1 MAFDEQ
7 DRFDHTE
14 TDNHVN
20 EQNQT
25 AGTAQNE
32 GTEGSGLYRM
42 TREDLKNSTLYTD
55 TDRRSEYTSGTAYEN
70 RTNTAHTGSS
80 YAAGNDYSYYH
91 PTQNS
96 GGNGGNGGN
105 GGSSSSG
112 TGKGTTDVSA
122 AGLMKLQNLV
132 NYYGTKSNPLV
143 NTAIQNMLKNGTINE
158 ATYNAFLKTMK

>member
-96 GGNGGNGGN
+96 GGNGGNG
-105 GGSSSSG
+105 SLLQR
-112 TGKGTTDVSA
+112 TD
-122 AGLMKLQNLV
+122 
-132 NYYGTKSNPLV
+132 
-143 NTAIQNMLKNGTINE
+143 
-158 ATYNAFLKTMK
+158 

>member
-55 TDRRSEYTSGTAYEN
+55 ADRRSEYTSGTAYEN
-70 RTNTAHTGSS
+70 RTNTARTGSS

-96 GGNGGNGGN
+96 GGNGGNGGLLQR
-105 GGSSSSG
+105 
-112 TGKGTTDVSA
+112 TD
-122 AGLMKLQNLV
+122 
-132 NYYGTKSNPLV
+132 
-143 NTAIQNMLKNGTINE
+143 
-158 ATYNAFLKTMK
+158 

>member
-55 TDRRSEYTSGTAYEN
+55 TEEVNIHPVPHMRTERIQRTQAVLMRPAMITAIIIRHRIAAAMAETAETAAAAISIQVLRNIIPGRRAVLA
-70 RTNTAHTGSS
+70 RRWLRQH
-80 YAAGNDYSYYH
+80 
-91 PTQNS
+91 
-96 GGNGGNGGN
+96 
-105 GGSSSSG
+105 
-112 TGKGTTDVSA
+112 VSA
-122 AGLMKLQNLV
+122 LSSDWQLQL
-132 NYYGTKSNPLV
+132 
-143 NTAIQNMLKNGTINE
+143 
-158 ATYNAFLKTMK
+158 

>member
-70 RTNTAHTGSS
+70 RTNTARTGSS

-96 GGNGGNGGN
+96 GGNGGNGGCRW
-105 GGSSSSG
+105 
-112 TGKGTTDVSA
+112 
-122 AGLMKLQNLV
+122 LMQIHLLLYSHQTSQLKLPVRRQRRD
-132 NYYGTKSNPLV
+132 
-143 NTAIQNMLKNGTINE
+143 MLP
-158 ATYNAFLKTMK
+158 

>member
-42 TREDLKNSTLYTD
+42 TREDLKNSTL
-55 TDRRSEYTSGTAYEN
+55 
-70 RTNTAHTGSS
+70 
-80 YAAGNDYSYYH
+80 
-91 PTQNS
+91 
-96 GGNGGNGGN
+96 
-105 GGSSSSG
+105 
-112 TGKGTTDVSA
+112 
-122 AGLMKLQNLV
+122 
-132 NYYGTKSNPLV
+132 
-143 NTAIQNMLKNGTINE
+143 
-158 ATYNAFLKTMK
+158 

>member
-42 TREDLKNSTLYTD
+42 TREDLKKRAQAVLMRPAMITAIIIRHRIAAAMAETA
-55 TDRRSEYTSGTAYEN
+55 GTAE
-70 RTNTAHTGSS
+70 TA
-80 YAAGNDYSYYH
+80 AAAISIQVLRNIIPGRRAVLARRWLRQH
-91 PTQNS
+91 
-96 GGNGGNGGN
+96 
-105 GGSSSSG
+105 
-112 TGKGTTDVSA
+112 VSA
-122 AGLMKLQNLV
+122 LSSDWQLQL
-132 NYYGTKSNPLV
+132 
-143 NTAIQNMLKNGTINE
+143 
-158 ATYNAFLKTMK
+158 

>member
-42 TREDLKNSTLYTD
+42 TREEVNIHPVPHMRTERIQRTQAVLMRPAMITAIIIRHRIAAAMAETAAAAISIQVLRNIIPG
-55 TDRRSEYTSGTAYEN
+55 RRAVLA
-70 RTNTAHTGSS
+70 RRWLRQH
-80 YAAGNDYSYYH
+80 
-91 PTQNS
+91 
-96 GGNGGNGGN
+96 
-105 GGSSSSG
+105 
-112 TGKGTTDVSA
+112 VSA
-122 AGLMKLQNLV
+122 LSSDWQLQL
-132 NYYGTKSNPLV
+132 
-143 NTAIQNMLKNGTINE
+143 
-158 ATYNAFLKTMK
+158 

>member
-70 RTNTAHTGSS
+70 RTNTARTGSS
-80 YAAGNDYSYYH
+80 YVAGN
-91 PTQNS
+91 
-96 GGNGGNGGN
+96 
-105 GGSSSSG
+105 
-112 TGKGTTDVSA
+112 V
-122 AGLMKLQNLV
+122 
-132 NYYGTKSNPLV
+132 
-143 NTAIQNMLKNGTINE
+143 TAIITRHE
-158 ATYNAFLKTMK
+158 

>member
-55 TDRRSEYTSGTAYEN
+55 TERIQRTQAVLMRPAMITAIIIRHRIAAAMAETAAATISIQALRNIIPGRRVVLA
-70 RTNTAHTGSS
+70 RRWLRQH
-80 YAAGNDYSYYH
+80 
-91 PTQNS
+91 
-96 GGNGGNGGN
+96 
-105 GGSSSSG
+105 
-112 TGKGTTDVSA
+112 VSA
-122 AGLMKLQNLV
+122 LSSDWQLQL
-132 NYYGTKSNPLV
+132 
-143 NTAIQNMLKNGTINE
+143 
-158 ATYNAFLKTMK
+158 

>member
-42 TREDLKNSTLYTD
+42 TREDLKNSTLYTEPAHSS
-55 TDRRSEYTSGTAYEN
+55 TTASENVG
-70 RTNTAHTGSS
+70 
-80 YAAGNDYSYYH
+80 
-91 PTQNS
+91 
-96 GGNGGNGGN
+96 
-105 GGSSSSG
+105 
-112 TGKGTTDVSA
+112 
-122 AGLMKLQNLV
+122 
-132 NYYGTKSNPLV
+132 
-143 NTAIQNMLKNGTINE
+143 
-158 ATYNAFLKTMK
+158 

>member
-7 DRFDHTE
+7 DRFSHTE

-25 AGTAQNE
+25 AGTAQSE

-55 TDRRSEYTSGTAYEN
+55 TARSSEYTSGTASEN

-105 GGSSSSG
+105 GGHNGGSG
-112 TGKGTTDVSA
+112 NFPFRS
-122 AGLMKLQNLV
+122 
-132 NYYGTKSNPLV
+132 
-143 NTAIQNMLKNGTINE
+143 
-158 ATYNAFLKTMK
+158 

>member
-105 GGSSSSG
+105 GGSGNFHSG
-112 TGKGTTDVSA
+112 PEKHHSR
-122 AGLMKLQNLV
+122 K
-132 NYYGTKSNPLV
+132 
-143 NTAIQNMLKNGTINE
+143 
-158 ATYNAFLKTMK
+158 

>member
-55 TDRRSEYTSGTAYEN
+55 ADRRSEYTYI
-70 RTNTAHTGSS
+70 R
-80 YAAGNDYSYYH
+80 YC
-91 PTQNS
+91 
-96 GGNGGNGGN
+96 
-105 GGSSSSG
+105 
-112 TGKGTTDVSA
+112 
-122 AGLMKLQNLV
+122 
-132 NYYGTKSNPLV
+132 
-143 NTAIQNMLKNGTINE
+143 I
-158 ATYNAFLKTMK
+158 

>member
-55 TDRRSEYTSGTAYEN
+55 ADRRSEYTSGTAYEN
-70 RTNTAHTGSS
+70 RTNTARTGSS

-96 GGNGGNGGN
+96 GGNGAYHGQ
-105 GGSSSSG
+105 S
-112 TGKGTTDVSA
+112 
-122 AGLMKLQNLV
+122 LRL
-132 NYYGTKSNPLV
+132 
-143 NTAIQNMLKNGTINE
+143 
-158 ATYNAFLKTMK
+158 

>member
-91 PTQNS
+91 PPAIRAAFAELSSYGFFCRHMQLP
-96 GGNGGNGGN
+96 
-105 GGSSSSG
+105 GSASRHHR
-112 TGKGTTDVSA
+112 
-122 AGLMKLQNLV
+122 
-132 NYYGTKSNPLV
+132 
-143 NTAIQNMLKNGTINE
+143 
-158 ATYNAFLKTMK
+158 

>member
-80 YAAGNDYSYYH
+80 YAAAAISIQVLRNIIPGRRAVLARRWLRQH
-91 PTQNS
+91 
-96 GGNGGNGGN
+96 
-105 GGSSSSG
+105 
-112 TGKGTTDVSA
+112 VSA
-122 AGLMKLQNLV
+122 LSSDWQLQL
-132 NYYGTKSNPLV
+132 
-143 NTAIQNMLKNGTINE
+143 
-158 ATYNAFLKTMK
+158 

>member
-96 GGNGGNGGN
+96 GGMAETAETAAATISIQALRNIIPGRRAVLARRWLRQH
-105 GGSSSSG
+105 
-112 TGKGTTDVSA
+112 VSA
-122 AGLMKLQNLV
+122 LSSDWQLQL
-132 NYYGTKSNPLV
+132 
-143 NTAIQNMLKNGTINE
+143 
-158 ATYNAFLKTMK
+158 

>member
-80 YAAGNDYSYYH
+80 YAAGNDTAIIIRHRIAAAMAETAAATISIQVLRNIIPGRRAVLARRWLRQH
-91 PTQNS
+91 
-96 GGNGGNGGN
+96 
-105 GGSSSSG
+105 
-112 TGKGTTDVSA
+112 VSA
-122 AGLMKLQNLV
+122 LSSDWQLQL
-132 NYYGTKSNPLV
+132 
-143 NTAIQNMLKNGTINE
+143 
-158 ATYNAFLKTMK
+158 

>member
-96 GGNGGNGGN
+96 GGNGEDEENLSK
-105 GGSSSSG
+105 SSQ
-112 TGKGTTDVSA
+112 KI
-122 AGLMKLQNLV
+122 MKSHQE
-132 NYYGTKSNPLV
+132 KR
-143 NTAIQNMLKNGTINE
+143 KE
-158 ATYNAFLKTMK
+158 AEA

>member
-70 RTNTAHTGSS
+70 RTNTARTGSS

-96 GGNGGNGGN
+96 GGNGGNGR
-105 GGSSSSG
+105 GGARPQG
-112 TGKGTTDVSA
+112 GEVLRNTIPGRRAVLARRWLRQHVSA
-122 AGLMKLQNLV
+122 LSSDWQLQL
-132 NYYGTKSNPLV
+132 
-143 NTAIQNMLKNGTINE
+143 
-158 ATYNAFLKTMK
+158 